1 MSLAIGAGAAIVVI
15 VTLAFTVS
23 RIPAF
28 QNVVKKIP
36 MWVLLLSI
44 ACYVLIIGLIKG

>member
-1 MSLAIGAGAAIVVI
+1 MSLAIGAGVAILVI

-23 RIPAF
+23 RISTF

-36 MWVLLLSI
+36 MWVLLFGI
-44 ACYVLIIGLIKG
+44 ACYVLIIGLVKG